1 MYGKIKF
8 TQSSIWNH
16 LADNI
21 AILTSPLSST
31 LVSTNFWGK
40 FSSTGFTGSEITLST
55 AERDCRIGYNRILAT
70 MLFRG
75 FYNWSFLQDITIVP
89 LIISWVSSKLS
100 TSSSSWKGPA
110 DEMTAAKQK
119 KKHQRYQ
126 EARKTYVAAY
136 GLGSRSK
143 SDLPSDILTR
153 SKPRLLFG
161 KHINLFAKWKG
172 TKGTAA
178 RASWKQWRCIQIC
191 TVATLAILAN
201 ILRELPQIWH
211 GQKSWWQFE
220 GHFNLT
226 KDAFSYKLKNLFINN
241 RGQIS
246 HKCWNEMMDLRFPQ
260 DCKVALGQ
268 RFIVTLLPLH

>member
-1 MYGKIKF
+1 M
-8 TQSSIWNH
+8 SS
-16 LADNI
+16 
-21 AILTSPLSST
+21 
-31 LVSTNFWGK
+31 
-40 FSSTGFTGSEITLST
+40 
-55 AERDCRIGYNRILAT
+55 RDS
-70 MLFRG
+70 
-75 FYNWSFLQDITIVP
+75 YNWSFLQDITIVP

-100 TSSSSWKGPA
+100 THSSSWKGPA

-178 RASWKQWRCIQIC
+178 RASGKQWRCIQIC
-191 TVATLAILAN
+191 TVATLASLAN
-201 ILRELPQIWH
+201 TLREFPQIWH
-211 GQKSWWQFE
+211 RQKSWWQFE
-220 GHFNLT
+220 GQFNLT
-226 KDAFSYKLKNLFINN
+226 KDAFSYKLKNLFISNQ
-241 RGQIS
+241 GQIS
-246 HKCWNEMMDLRFPQ
+246 HKRWNEMMDLRFPQ

-268 RFIVTLLPLH
+268 CFIQRCCHLIKWNHHRAQRLAARHRQTNRCTDQLGEMCVCCKLVHDATFYVTGLLISDNLPGTLGFFFLPLFTSSDG